1 MKRSRNIFHACLVI
15 VLTMAVVSCSTKKNT
30 AASRFWQ
37 SFTAHYNIY
46 FNGSQ
51 AYEEG
56 EKAKL
61 SAHKDNFTE
70 LLPVFLVGV
79 ESSRTTG
86 KSNFETA
93 ITKCQKAISLH
104 SIKRRP
110 LVSANKRKSPK
121 TKAYLQ
127 RKEFN
132 PFLKK
137 AWLMMGRAQF
147 EKGDFFE
154 AAATFSYITR
164 LYAAEPTVA
173 SEARQWMARC
183 YVQEKWYYD
192 AEDALKRVRT
202 DSVTKQTL
210 READATQAALLIG
223 QERFE
228 EAVPYLERAA
238 RQAKGNFRQARLY
251 YLLGQIQR
259 HLGNDLAAYKSLQ
272 SCIRKSPPY
281 ELAFNARILQTE
293 VLAAKQSS
301 RKSMISKLQRMA
313 RANVN
318 KEYLDQVYYAL
329 GNIYLAQRDTASAV
343 SAYEKGRAKSTRNGI
358 EKGVLLLRLGEVY
371 WDRHQFDKAQ
381 SCYTEAI
388 GLVDKNRPDYEEIM
402 HRSRVLDKLVPYT
415 SAVYLQDSLQALA
428 RMSVADRNAAIDRA
442 ITALKKKEEE
452 ERKARRDSAAQARA
466 DENAQNGGGSSANGS
481 SSNGNNSAQQ
491 NASVGGNKEW
501 YFYNPMIVAQGK
513 QDFMKRWGKRKN
525 ADNWRRS
532 NLTVV
537 SMEGHEGFDYEADDS
552 IRAAEKAQADTESTD
567 TLSAATDSLQS
578 DPHQREYYLAQ
589 IPFSAEAKEASDNI
603 IKDGLYNAGI
613 IEKDDLEDFPLAAAT
628 LERLTTQYTD
638 YESMA
643 DAYYQLFLLYSRWG
657 RTERAQQMRQHMAQL
672 YPNDE
677 RTKVI
682 TDPNFEFKAR
692 FGKAIEDSL
701 YAATYQA
708 YRQRNL
714 EMVGNN
720 FDISTKEYPAGA
732 NRPKFIFVHALSR
745 LGTAPAKEVSE
756 ELRQLVKDFPE
767 SDVSPLAGMIVK
779 GLEAGRKPGTGTFDL
794 GSLWDRRTAEATT
807 AEQQTQAKRFSPDRN
822 APFLF
827 VLAYPTDSVDNNK
840 LLYEMAQFN
849 FSSFVVRG
857 FDMSIV
863 QNDGL
868 SQFRIAGFSSYD
880 EAHAYAQRVFKN
892 KQLRPFLDHS
902 RILLISKENLDLL
915 GSVFSFNDYQAFF
928 DRTFVP
934 LRLPANVPI
943 ETAPI
948 EQHYEDE
955 YTPEELERI
964 NSSQGTDNNGSDDD
978 GEWY

>member
-1 MKRSRNIFHACLVI
+1 
-15 VLTMAVVSCSTKKNT
+15 
-30 AASRFWQ
+30 
-37 SFTAHYNIY
+37 
-46 FNGSQ
+46 
-51 AYEEG
+51 
-56 EKAKL
+56 
-61 SAHKDNFTE
+61 
-70 LLPVFLVGV
+70 
-79 ESSRTTG
+79 
-86 KSNFETA
+86 
-93 ITKCQKAISLH
+93 
-104 SIKRRP
+104 
-110 LVSANKRKSPK
+110 
-121 TKAYLQ
+121 
-127 RKEFN
+127 
-132 PFLKK
+132 
-137 AWLMMGRAQF
+137 
-147 EKGDFFE
+147 
-154 AAATFSYITR
+154 
-164 LYAAEPTVA
+164 
-173 SEARQWMARC
+173 
-183 YVQEKWYYD
+183 
-192 AEDALKRVRT
+192 
-202 DSVTKQTL
+202 
-210 READATQAALLIG
+210 
-223 QERFE
+223 
-228 EAVPYLERAA
+228 
-238 RQAKGNFRQARLY
+238 
-251 YLLGQIQR
+251 
-259 HLGNDLAAYKSLQ
+259 
-272 SCIRKSPPY
+272 
-281 ELAFNARILQTE
+281 
-293 VLAAKQSS
+293 
-301 RKSMISKLQRMA
+301 
-313 RANVN
+313 
-318 KEYLDQVYYAL
+318 
-329 GNIYLAQRDTASAV
+329 
-343 SAYEKGRAKSTRNGI
+343 
-358 EKGVLLLRLGEVY
+358 
-371 WDRHQFDKAQ
+371 
-381 SCYTEAI
+381 
-388 GLVDKNRPDYEEIM
+388 
-402 HRSRVLDKLVPYT
+402 
-415 SAVYLQDSLQALA
+415 
-428 RMSVADRNAAIDRA
+428 
-442 ITALKKKEEE
+442 
-452 ERKARRDSAAQARA
+452 
-466 DENAQNGGGSSANGS
+466 
-481 SSNGNNSAQQ
+481 
-491 NASVGGNKEW
+491 
-501 YFYNPMIVAQGK
+501 MIVAQGK

-638 YESMA
+638 YENMA

-657 RTERAQQMRQHMAQL
+657 RTERAQQMRQHMTQL

-868 SQFRIAGFSSYD
+868 SQFRIAGFLLTMKLMLMLNECLKTSNCDHSSTI
-880 EAHAYAQRVFKN
+880 HAYCSSRKRTSTYSA
-892 KQLRPFLDHS
+892 LYLASTTIRPS
-902 RILLISKENLDLL
+902 SI
-915 GSVFSFNDYQAFF
+915 
-928 DRTFVP
+928 VP
-934 LRLPANVPI
+934 LFRFACLPMFLLRQHPSSNITKMSIPPKNLSASTAVRAPTITDPMMMENGTNPI
-943 ETAPI
+943 ILYMEARKAP
-948 EQHYEDE
+948 
-955 YTPEELERI
+955 LL
-964 NSSQGTDNNGSDDD
+964 
-978 GEWY
+978 